1 MRFITDQYRRP
12 ADIVPGRRESQDK
25 HNDWLNSQDKHYND
39 WLNSYGILRKGPL
52 DFEVDE
58 NNEKITEIVLK
69 YS

>member
-12 ADIVPGRRESQDK
+12 ADIAPGRLK
-25 HNDWLNSQDKHYND
+25 SQDKHYND

-58 NNEKITEIVLK
+58 NNEKITEIILK